1 MLLSIRWLAE
11 PRGHYPTLKD
21 LGGTCEK
28 QLLLPSFGPR
38 SLSSPP
44 WARYRGRSVSHRG
57 PGTLHTAASHVHGA
71 AGCCRGEKAHF
82 CVSVWNEESQ
92 GGVQGAH
99 ISPIKPMGVCYRSML
114 ALGFSIT
121 GGIPGVTTQEEDG
134 KSSKKT
140 RAVSSQPGNSSS
152 LLPPTWRV
160 KGSKAPAAK

>member
-1 MLLSIRWLAE
+1 M
-11 PRGHYPTLKD
+11 
-21 LGGTCEK
+21 
-28 QLLLPSFGPR
+28 
-38 SLSSPP
+38 
-44 WARYRGRSVSHRG
+44 
-57 PGTLHTAASHVHGA
+57 
-71 AGCCRGEKAHF
+71 
-82 CVSVWNEESQ
+82 SVWNEESQ

-99 ISPIKPMGVCYRSML
+99 ISPIKPMGICYRSML

-152 LLPPTWRV
+152 FLPPTWRV